1 MIAAEESRLRA
12 EADRRAQREVD
23 RYIAIIRQRVERNWI
38 RPPSAV
44 QGLSCTLQVRVIP
57 SGDVVDVSVVTS
69 SGDGAFDRSAV
80 AAVYKASPLDLPREP
95 GLADRFRVFNLDFRP
110 EG

>member
-1 MIAAEESRLRA
+1 
-12 EADRRAQREVD
+12 
-23 RYIAIIRQRVERNWI
+23 
-38 RPPSAV
+38 
-44 QGLSCTLQVRVIP
+44 
-57 SGDVVDVSVVTS
+57 VDVSVVTS